1 MPQFSDDLF
10 LGTAQTYMGV
20 SKSQNVATVTGSIAT
35 TTLTVTAALN
45 GVPLQVGM
53 QINGTGVTAGTYI
66 TALGTGTG
74 GTGTYTVNN
83 SQTATSTTIVGGFED
98 FLPDPSQMDL
108 GVGPLGRV
116 YIWDT
121 VPVALNAA
129 NICASQ
135 TPAAAGALTL
145 LQTNTLGGRYITR
158 ADGSNVVQ
166 LDVPRAV
173 SVSLVG
179 GGTSRTYTVA
189 GWDIYGQPMSE
200 NIVSS
205 AGATV
210 NGKKAF
216 FQIGSVTG
224 LVGGSGTAITVGT
237 TDILGCP
244 IRVNDLGYIIHIG
257 YNNTLADAAGT
268 FTVADQATATATTGD
283 VRGTYLP
290 ASATDGI
297 KRVVM
302 TLAVSAIAC
311 GPNATRLGA
320 LGVTQF

>member
-20 SKSQNVATVTGSIAT
+20 VKGQNIATVTGSIAT
-35 TTLTVTAALN
+35 TTLTVTAVLN

-83 SQTATSTTIVGGFED
+83 SQTASSTTIVGGFED
-98 FLPDPSQMDL
+98 YLPDPSQMDL

-121 VPVALNAA
+121 VPVVLNAA

-145 LQTNTLGGRYITR
+145 LQTSTLGNRYITR
-158 ADGSNVVQ
+158 ADGTNVVQ

-173 SVSLVG
+173 SITLAG
-179 GGTSRTYTVA
+179 GGTSRVYTVS
-189 GWDIYGQPMSE
+189 GYDIYGQAMNE
-200 NIVSS
+200 NITSS
-205 AGATV
+205 AGSTV

-216 FQIGSVTG
+216 FQISSVTG
-224 LVGGSGTAITVGT
+224 AGGGSGTALTVGT

-244 IRVNDLGYIIHIG
+244 IRVTDFGYIVHIG

-268 FTVADQATATATTGD
+268 FVNADQATATATTGD

-297 KRVVM
+297 KRLVM
-302 TLAVSAIAC
+302 TLAVPAIAC
-311 GPNATRLGA
+311 GPTSTRQGA
-320 LGVTQF
+320 LGVTQY

>member
-20 SKSQNVATVTGSIAT
+20 VKAQNVATITGSIAT
-35 TTLTVTAALN
+35 TTLTVTALLN

-53 QINGTGVTAGTYI
+53 QINGSGVTAGTYI

-74 GTGTYTVNN
+74 GTGTYTVNV
-83 SQTATSTTIVGGFED
+83 SQTVSSTTIVGGFED

-145 LQTNTLGGRYITR
+145 LQTNLLGGRYITR

-173 SVSLVG
+173 SITLAG

-189 GWDIYGQPMSE
+189 GWDIYGQAMTE
-200 NIVSS
+200 NITTS
-205 AGATV
+205 AGSAV

-224 LVGGSGTAITVGT
+224 LVGGSGTAVTVGT

-244 IRVNDLGYIIHIG
+244 IRVTDLGYIVHIG

-302 TLAVSAIAC
+302 TLSVPAIAC
-311 GPNATRLGA
+311 GPNSTRLGA